1 MKAVTITVPEELDC
15 RRRRRGAVRRGISK
29 SELYRLG
36 LRSILPEPLPGDGD
50 DPLRFLAGFVDST
63 LSTEPGEIDEVVYGL

>member
-1 MKAVTITVPEELDC
+1 MKAVTITVPEELDADAAAEA
-15 RRRRRGAVRRGISK
+15 RRRGISK